1 MITIR
6 TMTVQDCATVAGLE
20 KAIFSMP
27 WSEEGFRSAVLMPQ
41 NVFLVAE
48 EAGKICGYIGMYASI
63 DEGEITNV
71 GVAPSRQNQGI
82 GRKLVQAALSMA
94 QQQGLSQVVLEVRV
108 SNASAIHLY
117 ETCGF
122 VNVGV
127 RKGFYEQPK
136 EDAYIMIYNGK
147 GNTEDAGENDLL

>member
-1 MITIR
+1 
-6 TMTVQDCATVAGLE
+6 MTELDCAIVAGLE
-20 KAIFSMP
+20 KEIFSMP
-27 WSEEGFRSAVLMPQ
+27 WSEAGFRGAVLMPQ

-48 EAGKICGYIGMYASI
+48 EAGEICGYLGMYTSI

-71 GVAPSRQNQGI
+71 GVAPAYRNQGI
-82 GRKLVQAALSMA
+82 GWKLVQAALSMA
-94 QQQGLSQVVLEVRV
+94 KQQGLAQVVLEVRV

-117 ETCGF
+117 EKCGF

-136 EDAYIMIYNGK
+136 EDAYIMIYNWK
-147 GNTEDAGENDLL
+147 G

>member
-6 TMTVQDCATVAGLE
+6 TMTELDCAVVAGLE
-20 KAIFSMP
+20 KEIFSMP

-48 EAGKICGYIGMYASI
+48 EAGEICGYLGMYASI

-71 GVAPSRQNQGI
+71 GVAPSFRNRGI
-82 GRKLVQAALSMA
+82 GWKLVQAALGMA
-94 QQQGLSQVVLEVRV
+94 KQQDLAQVVLEVRV

-117 ETCGF
+117 EKCGF
-122 VNVGV
+122 VNVGI
-127 RKGFYEQPK
+127 RKGFYKQPK
-136 EDAYIMIYNGK
+136 EDAYIMIYNWEG
-147 GNTEDAGENDLL
+147 

>member
-6 TMTVQDCATVAGLE
+6 TMTTRDCARVAELE
-20 KAIFSMP
+20 RQIFSLP

-48 EAGKICGYIGMYASI
+48 DAGEICGYLGMYTSI

-71 GVAPSRQNQGI
+71 GVAPECRNQGI

-94 QQQGLSQVVLEVRV
+94 RQQGLAQVVLEVRV

-117 ETCGF
+117 ESCGF

-136 EDAYIMIYNGK
+136 EDAYIMIYSQ
-147 GNTEDAGENDLL
+147 

>member
-1 MITIR
+1 MVTIR
-6 TMTVQDCATVAGLE
+6 TMTGQDCAIVAGLE
-20 KAIFSMP
+20 KEIFTMP
-27 WSEEGFRSAVLMPQ
+27 WSEEGFRSAVLIPQ

-48 EAGKICGYIGMYASI
+48 DAGEICGYLGMYTSI

-71 GVAPSRQNQGI
+71 GVAPSYRNQGI
-82 GRKLVQAALSMA
+82 GHKLVQAALAMA
-94 QQQGLSQVVLEVRV
+94 KQQDLTKIVLEVRV

-117 ETCGF
+117 EKCGF

-136 EDAYIMIYNGK
+136 EDAYIMICNR
-147 GNTEDAGENDLL
+147 